1 MCLTPQHR
9 CRCRPFCPV
18 LFYLL
23 LSTLFYNSHPS
34 HYRSSLKKICA
45 SACGQFRIAINSS
58 RNSSNRN
65 NKPNTIES
73 MLIQW
78 LAMELIHFVKAISNQ
93 SSDNLIS
100 FSISATTTTTTAT
113 TMHVSFSTIS
123 HYTAEL
129 LNVGKSTNLTRKCR
143 TKWIK
148 FYLYQALRIYINT
161 GRTLTRDSTRSMYTI
176 NAVGYFDRTH
186 TPSLNAH
193 FNKI

>member
-1 MCLTPQHR
+1 MQQKVVMCLTPQHR

-23 LSTLFYNSHPS
+23 FSTLFYNSHPS

-100 FSISATTTTTTAT
+100 FSISTTTTIHHGDNECLVPYDFTLYGWT
-113 TMHVSFSTIS
+113 S
-123 HYTAEL
+123 
-129 LNVGKSTNLTRKCR
+129 KCR
-143 TKWIK
+143 KI
-148 FYLYQALRIYINT
+148 
-161 GRTLTRDSTRSMYTI
+161 DE
-176 NAVGYFDRTH
+176 FDEEMPYKMDKILFISSIEDIHKCRQDTH
-186 TPSLNAH
+186 
-193 FNKI
+193 KG